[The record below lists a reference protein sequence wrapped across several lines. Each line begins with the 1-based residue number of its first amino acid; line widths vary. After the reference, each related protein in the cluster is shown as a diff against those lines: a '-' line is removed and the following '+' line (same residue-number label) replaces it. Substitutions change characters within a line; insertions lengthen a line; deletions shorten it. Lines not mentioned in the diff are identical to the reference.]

1 MDKNKDEHEEA
12 GKTKDKTKN
21 KGQTPKVRHSSISDI
36 TQYLTPKPYSSLFGN
51 YMEDNK
57 RNQKDDDDS
66 SDTSP
71 QLKPLTKKERKN
83 NKKDHLPSGIPKSS
97 GSLAGSK

>member
-12 GKTKDKTKN
+12 ENTKDKTKN
-21 KGQTPKVRHSSISDI
+21 KGQTPMVRHSSMSDI
-36 TQYLTPKPYSSLFGN
+36 TKYLTPRPMKSIYGT

-57 RNQKDDDDS
+57 RNRTDDDS

-71 QLKPLTKKERKN
+71 QLKPLAKKKYQ
-83 NKKDHLPSGIPKSS
+83 HSSVIPKSS
-97 GSLAGSK
+97 GSLAWSK